1 MSGYPTNQELTAF
14 SREYDLSVKYY
25 PLLYRLR
32 NEAGFLIWISN
43 GDDSV
48 LVDADGSVPS
58 FKDLK
63 TLESFAE
70 KNGIPLESETPLL
83 HDLDWVARWRIAKNT
98 EVECVQA
105 LGAWNLFRDVAT
117 SVQAKSSEFAKLDR
131 QWPLIYDKLFW
142 GNNLPAMTPEGR
154 SYAPQWTPQETQSLA
169 AVLIA
174 GLDLFESCVGN
185 RPAMEPD
192 S

>member
-1 MSGYPTNQELTAF
+1 MGQVGTGSDLPGYPTNQELTAF
-14 SREYDLSVKYY
+14 SREYDLSMKYY

-83 HDLDWVARWRIAKNT
+83 HDLDWVASWRIAQNT
-98 EVECVQA
+98 EIECVRRWMRGIFSAILQRQCRQRVRC
-105 LGAWNLFRDVAT
+105 LQNSTDNGPLFMT
-117 SVQAKSSEFAKLDR
+117 SFS
-131 QWPLIYDKLFW
+131 
-142 GNNLPAMTPEGR
+142 G
-154 SYAPQWTPQETQSLA
+154 ETTCQQ
-169 AVLIA
+169 
-174 GLDLFESCVGN
+174 
-185 RPAMEPD
+185 
-192 S
+192 